1 MELKNIISETLNEI
15 EKMAK
20 TIDNG
25 FNTAQKTPSF
35 FKTPPHLQNTPNPKN
50 ANAPLESKN
59 AAKIETQEKITEEK
73 EEELKEIITEEIV
86 QEKITEEK
94 EEELKEIIT
103 EEIVQEKITEEKE
116 EESKEIITEEI
127 TPKTPTQETPT
138 QVLIPNERVFLKGLL
153 ERTLVLFKG
162 MQALEEK
169 EVLKRLDLVARF
181 LQYQLSVLEKRL
193 ESLERENTE

>member
-20 TIDNG
+20 TVDNG

-50 ANAPLESKN
+50 ANAPLEPKN

-73 EEELKEIITEEIV
+73 EEELKEIITEEI
-86 QEKITEEK
+86 
-94 EEELKEIIT
+94 
-103 EEIVQEKITEEKE
+103 
-116 EESKEIITEEI
+116 
-127 TPKTPTQETPT
+127 TPKTPTQEIPT

-153 ERTLVLFKG
+153 ERTLLLFKG

-169 EVLKRLDLVARF
+169 EALKRLDLVVRF
-181 LQYQLSVLEKRL
+181 LQYQLSALEKRL

>member
-1 MELKNIISETLNEI
+1 MAGRMELKNIISETLNEI

-20 TIDNG
+20 TIDDG

-50 ANAPLESKN
+50 ANAPLEPKN
-59 AAKIETQEKITEEK
+59 AAKNATKIETQEKITEEN
-73 EEELKEIITEEIV
+73 
-86 QEKITEEK
+86 TEEK
-94 EEELKEIIT
+94 EEEVPEIII
-103 EEIVQEKITEEKE
+103 EEIA
-116 EESKEIITEEI
+116 
-127 TPKTPTQETPT
+127 QETPT
-138 QVLIPNERVFLKGLL
+138 QAPISNERVFLKGLL

-169 EVLKRLDLVARF
+169 DALKRLDLVARF

>member
-35 FKTPPHLQNTPNPKN
+35 FKAPPHLQNTPNPKN
-50 ANAPLESKN
+50 ANASLEPKN

-73 EEELKEIITEEIV
+73 EEEG
-86 QEKITEEK
+86 
-94 EEELKEIIT
+94 
-103 EEIVQEKITEEKE
+103 
-116 EESKEIITEEI
+116 SKEIITKEI
-127 TPKTPTQETPT
+127 TQENPT

-169 EVLKRLDLVARF
+169 EALKRLDLVARF
-181 LQYQLSVLEKRL
+181 LQYQLSTLEKRL

>member
-50 ANAPLESKN
+50 ANTPLEPKN
-59 AAKIETQEKITEEK
+59 AAKIET
-73 EEELKEIITEEIV
+73 
-86 QEKITEEK
+86 
-94 EEELKEIIT
+94 
-103 EEIVQEKITEEKE
+103 QEKITEEKE

-127 TPKTPTQETPT
+127 TPKTPTQ
-138 QVLIPNERVFLKGLL
+138 VLISNERVFLKNLL

-169 EVLKRLDLVARF
+169 EAMERLDLVARF

>member
-20 TIDNG
+20 TIDDG

-50 ANAPLESKN
+50 ANTPLEPKN
-59 AAKIETQEKITEEK
+59 AAKIETQEKITEENTEEK
-73 EEELKEIITEEIV
+73 EEEVPEIITEEIA
-86 QEKITEEK
+86 
-94 EEELKEIIT
+94 
-103 EEIVQEKITEEKE
+103 
-116 EESKEIITEEI
+116 
-127 TPKTPTQETPT
+127 QETPT
-138 QVLIPNERVFLKGLL
+138 QALIPNEKVFLKGLL

-169 EVLKRLDLVARF
+169 EAMKRLDLVARF

>member
-50 ANAPLESKN
+50 ANAPLEPKN

-73 EEELKEIITEEIV
+73 EEELKEIITEEI
-86 QEKITEEK
+86 
-94 EEELKEIIT
+94 
-103 EEIVQEKITEEKE
+103 
-116 EESKEIITEEI
+116 
-127 TPKTPTQETPT
+127 TPKIPTQEIPT
-138 QVLIPNERVFLKGLL
+138 QEIPTQALIPNERVFLKGLL

-169 EVLKRLDLVARF
+169 EALKRLDLVERF
-181 LQYQLSVLEKRL
+181 LQYQLSALEKRL

>member
-1 MELKNIISETLNEI
+1 MAGRMELKNIISETLNEI

-25 FNTAQKTPSF
+25 FDRTQKTPSF

-50 ANAPLESKN
+50 ANAPLEPKN
-59 AAKIETQEKITEEK
+59 ATKIETQEKITEEK
-73 EEELKEIITEEIV
+73 EEELKEIITEEI
-86 QEKITEEK
+86 
-94 EEELKEIIT
+94 
-103 EEIVQEKITEEKE
+103 
-116 EESKEIITEEI
+116 
-127 TPKTPTQETPT
+127 TQETPT
-138 QVLIPNERVFLKGLL
+138 QAPILNERVFLKGLL

-169 EVLKRLDLVARF
+169 EALKRLDLVERF
-181 LQYQLSVLEKRL
+181 LQYQLSALEKRL

>member
-20 TIDNG
+20 TIDDG
-25 FNTAQKTPSF
+25 FDTAQKTPSF
-35 FKTPPHLQNTPNPKN
+35 FKTPPNLQNTPNPKN
-50 ANAPLESKN
+50 ANTPLEPKN

-73 EEELKEIITEEIV
+73 EEEAQEIITEEIA
-86 QEKITEEK
+86 
-94 EEELKEIIT
+94 
-103 EEIVQEKITEEKE
+103 
-116 EESKEIITEEI
+116 
-127 TPKTPTQETPT
+127 QETPT
-138 QVLIPNERVFLKGLL
+138 QVLISNERVFLKNLL
-153 ERTLVLFKG
+153 ERTLVLFQG

-169 EVLKRLDLVARF
+169 DALKRLDLVARF

>member
-20 TIDNG
+20 TIDDG

-35 FKTPPHLQNTPNPKN
+35 FKTPPYLQNTKN
-50 ANAPLESKN
+50 AETPPMSNTEPKN
-59 AAKIETQEKITEEK
+59 AAKIETQEKITEEN
-73 EEELKEIITEEIV
+73 
-86 QEKITEEK
+86 TEEK
-94 EEELKEIIT
+94 EEMP
-103 EEIVQEKITEEKE
+103 
-116 EESKEIITEEI
+116 EIITEEI
-127 TPKTPTQETPT
+127 TQETPT
-138 QVLIPNERVFLKGLL
+138 QALIPNERVFLKGLL

-169 EVLKRLDLVARF
+169 DALKRLDLVARF

>member
-50 ANAPLESKN
+50 ANAPLEPKN

-73 EEELKEIITEEIV
+73 EEEL
-86 QEKITEEK
+86 
-94 EEELKEIIT
+94 
-103 EEIVQEKITEEKE
+103 
-116 EESKEIITEEI
+116 KEIITEEI

-169 EVLKRLDLVARF
+169 EALKRLDLVERF
-181 LQYQLSVLEKRL
+181 LQYQLSALEKRL

>member
-1 MELKNIISETLNEI
+1 MAGRMELKNIISETLNEI

-20 TIDNG
+20 TIDDG
-25 FNTAQKTPSF
+25 FDTAQKTPSF

-59 AAKIETQEKITEEK
+59 ATKIETQEKITEEK
-73 EEELKEIITEEIV
+73 EEEA
-86 QEKITEEK
+86 
-94 EEELKEIIT
+94 
-103 EEIVQEKITEEKE
+103 
-116 EESKEIITEEI
+116 KEIITEEI
-127 TPKTPTQETPT
+127 TPKIPTQEIPT

-169 EVLKRLDLVARF
+169 EAMKRLDLVARF
-181 LQYQLSVLEKRL
+181 LQYQLSALEKRL

>member
-1 MELKNIISETLNEI
+1 MAGRMELKNIISETLNEI

-20 TIDNG
+20 TIDDG

-35 FKTPPHLQNTPNPKN
+35 FKTPPHLQNTPNPKS
-50 ANAPLESKN
+50 ANTPLEPKN
-59 AAKIETQEKITEEK
+59 AAKIETQEKITEENTEEK
-73 EEELKEIITEEIV
+73 EEEVPEIITEEIA
-86 QEKITEEK
+86 
-94 EEELKEIIT
+94 
-103 EEIVQEKITEEKE
+103 
-116 EESKEIITEEI
+116 
-127 TPKTPTQETPT
+127 QETPA
-138 QVLIPNERVFLKGLL
+138 QVLISNERVFLKGLL

-169 EVLKRLDLVARF
+169 EAMKRLDLVARF

>member
-20 TIDNG
+20 TIDDG

-35 FKTPPHLQNTPNPKN
+35 FKTPPNLQNTPNPKN
-50 ANAPLESKN
+50 ANTPLEPKN

-73 EEELKEIITEEIV
+73 EEEAPEIITEE
-86 QEKITEEK
+86 
-94 EEELKEIIT
+94 
-103 EEIVQEKITEEKE
+103 
-116 EESKEIITEEI
+116 
-127 TPKTPTQETPT
+127 TPKTPT
-138 QVLIPNERVFLKGLL
+138 QVLIPNERVFLKNLL
-153 ERTLVLFKG
+153 ERTLVLFQG

-169 EVLKRLDLVARF
+169 DALKRLDLVARF

>member
-20 TIDNG
+20 TIDDG
-25 FNTAQKTPSF
+25 FDRAQKTPSF

-50 ANAPLESKN
+50 ANTPLEPKN

-73 EEELKEIITEEIV
+73 EE
-86 QEKITEEK
+86 
-94 EEELKEIIT
+94 
-103 EEIVQEKITEEKE
+103 
-116 EESKEIITEEI
+116 SKEIITKEI
-127 TPKTPTQETPT
+127 TQETPT
-138 QVLIPNERVFLKGLL
+138 QAPILNERVFLKGLL

-169 EVLKRLDLVARF
+169 EALKRLDLVARF
-181 LQYQLSVLEKRL
+181 LQYQLSTLEKRL

>member
-1 MELKNIISETLNEI
+1 MELKNIISETLSEI

-20 TIDNG
+20 TIDGG
-25 FNTAQKTPSF
+25 FNVAQKMPSF

-50 ANAPLESKN
+50 ANTPLEPKN

-73 EEELKEIITEEIV
+73 EEELKEIITEEIT
-86 QEKITEEK
+86 Q
-94 EEELKEIIT
+94 
-103 EEIVQEKITEEKE
+103 
-116 EESKEIITEEI
+116 
-127 TPKTPTQETPT
+127 KTPTQKTHTQENPT
-138 QVLIPNERVFLKGLL
+138 QALIPNERVFLKGLL

-169 EVLKRLDLVARF
+169 EALKRLDLVARF
-181 LQYQLSVLEKRL
+181 LQYQLSALEKRL

>member
-1 MELKNIISETLNEI
+1 MELKNIISETLSEI

-20 TIDNG
+20 TIDDG
-25 FNTAQKTPSF
+25 FDRVQKTPSF

-50 ANAPLESKN
+50 ANTPLEPKN

-73 EEELKEIITEEIV
+73 EEVPEIITEE
-86 QEKITEEK
+86 
-94 EEELKEIIT
+94 
-103 EEIVQEKITEEKE
+103 
-116 EESKEIITEEI
+116 
-127 TPKTPTQETPT
+127 TPKTPTQENPT
-138 QVLIPNERVFLKGLL
+138 QALIPNERVFLKGLL

-169 EVLKRLDLVARF
+169 EALKRLDLVERF
-181 LQYQLSVLEKRL
+181 LQYQLSALEKRL

>member
-20 TIDNG
+20 TIDDG
-25 FNTAQKTPSF
+25 FDTAQKTPSF

-50 ANAPLESKN
+50 ANTPLEPKN
-59 AAKIETQEKITEEK
+59 ATKNATKIET
-73 EEELKEIITEEIV
+73 
-86 QEKITEEK
+86 
-94 EEELKEIIT
+94 
-103 EEIVQEKITEEKE
+103 QEKITEEKE

-127 TPKTPTQETPT
+127 AQENPTQAP
-138 QVLIPNERVFLKGLL
+138 IPNERVFLKGLL

-169 EVLKRLDLVARF
+169 EALKRLDLVARF
-181 LQYQLSVLEKRL
+181 LQYQLSALEKRL

>member
-1 MELKNIISETLNEI
+1 MAGRMELKNIISETLNEI

-20 TIDNG
+20 TIDDG

-35 FKTPPHLQNTPNPKN
+35 FKTPSHLQNTPNPKN
-50 ANAPLESKN
+50 ANTPLEPKN

-73 EEELKEIITEEIV
+73 EEEAPEIITEEIA
-86 QEKITEEK
+86 
-94 EEELKEIIT
+94 
-103 EEIVQEKITEEKE
+103 
-116 EESKEIITEEI
+116 
-127 TPKTPTQETPT
+127 QETHT
-138 QVLIPNERVFLKGLL
+138 QVLISNERVFLKGLL

-169 EVLKRLDLVARF
+169 EAMKRLDLVARF
-181 LQYQLSVLEKRL
+181 LQYQLSTLEKRL

>member
-20 TIDNG
+20 TIDDG
-25 FNTAQKTPSF
+25 FDTAQKTPSF

-50 ANAPLESKN
+50 ANAPLEPKN
-59 AAKIETQEKITEEK
+59 ATKIET
-73 EEELKEIITEEIV
+73 
-86 QEKITEEK
+86 
-94 EEELKEIIT
+94 
-103 EEIVQEKITEEKE
+103 QEKITEEKE

-127 TPKTPTQETPT
+127 TQETPT
-138 QVLIPNERVFLKGLL
+138 QALIPNERVFLKSLL

-169 EVLKRLDLVARF
+169 EALKRLDLVARF

>member
-20 TIDNG
+20 TIDDG
-25 FNTAQKTPSF
+25 FDRVQKTPSF

-50 ANAPLESKN
+50 ANTPLESKN

-73 EEELKEIITEEIV
+73 EEESKEVITEEIA
-86 QEKITEEK
+86 
-94 EEELKEIIT
+94 
-103 EEIVQEKITEEKE
+103 
-116 EESKEIITEEI
+116 
-127 TPKTPTQETPT
+127 QETPT
-138 QVLIPNERVFLKGLL
+138 QAPIPNERVFLKGLL

-169 EVLKRLDLVARF
+169 EALKRLDLVARF
-181 LQYQLSVLEKRL
+181 LQYQLSALEKRL

>member
-1 MELKNIISETLNEI
+1 MAGRMELKNIISETLNEI

-20 TIDNG
+20 TIDDG

-35 FKTPPHLQNTPNPKN
+35 FKTPSHLQNTPNPKN
-50 ANAPLESKN
+50 ANAPLEPKN

-73 EEELKEIITEEIV
+73 EEEAPEIITEEIA
-86 QEKITEEK
+86 QEN
-94 EEELKEIIT
+94 
-103 EEIVQEKITEEKE
+103 
-116 EESKEIITEEI
+116 
-127 TPKTPTQETPT
+127 PT

-169 EVLKRLDLVARF
+169 EALKRLDLVARF